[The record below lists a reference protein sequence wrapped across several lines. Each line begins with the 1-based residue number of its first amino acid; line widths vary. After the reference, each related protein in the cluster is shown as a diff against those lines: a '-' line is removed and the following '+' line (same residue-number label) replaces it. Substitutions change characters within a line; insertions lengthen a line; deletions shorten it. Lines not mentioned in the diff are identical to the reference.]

1 MLYIFRRWLA
11 MAGKWKASLPL
22 PLRGCALAPVTRGA
36 LPLLG
41 SSSGLYYSSS
51 ARSKSGAI
59 QERELSSSSRSSLTP
74 CPRCGSC
81 GGRLKGEADD
91 LCPPC
96 CASELRIIGDG
107 TSPPKLGMP
116 PAAHTTRGTQP
127 VIPLLHARHGHWQE
141 QVRGYVGEAAG
152 ARAGIGLRCQARAH
166 GIVRGKMPSRKSPY
180 RSRDSTG
187 PVQRLKCAARS

>member
-1 MLYIFRRWLA
+1 MWDRETPVSRLVSIYYDDAVNRHIEQMLYIFRRWLA

-116 PAAHTTRGTQP
+116 PKPGLDWTCPKAKVCGSKLRVPNA
-127 VIPLLHARHGHWQE
+127 
-141 QVRGYVGEAAG
+141 
-152 ARAGIGLRCQARAH
+152 GLRKAL
-166 GIVRGKMPSRKSPY
+166 PP
-180 RSRDSTG
+180 
-187 PVQRLKCAARS
+187 